1 MNTIIAGRFEEQARA
16 DQAVTA
22 LGEAG
27 FPTSQTATFFV
38 NPPGQHDRHGTTD
51 DPDASAGAHHAGGG
65 AVLGAA
71 AGTGVG
77 AVVGLATLP
86 VLGPVAGLAG
96 VAVGAYV
103 GSLAGALEQMND
115 PAGVAG
121 HATPASADRDEV
133 PPRKSGMLVAVDVT
147 SSAEQSTAIEVLRMQ
162 GAADIERAQGNI
174 TRSHWNDFD
183 PLRAP
188 TLISITA

>member
-1 MNTIIAGRFEEQARA
+1 M
-16 DQAVTA
+16 
-22 LGEAG
+22 
-27 FPTSQTATFFV
+27 
-38 NPPGQHDRHGTTD
+38 
-51 DPDASAGAHHAGGG
+51 
-65 AVLGAA
+65 LGAA

-121 HATPASADRDEV
+121 RRRSNRPRSKSYACKALRTSNVPRATLLEAI
-133 PPRKSGMLVAVDVT
+133 GMT
-147 SSAEQSTAIEVLRMQ
+147 SIHYARQ
-162 GAADIERAQGNI
+162 
-174 TRSHWNDFD
+174 H
-183 PLRAP
+183 
-188 TLISITA
+188 